1 MIDDLMGELMNV
13 GVKGRAGSLKDVEVV
28 ERVDNSQERFTL
40 DNVMVV
46 VRFKSADRYPRSPA
60 KGRGQG
66 ERSNKVQGC
75 IFVVMAS
82 FN

>member
-1 MIDDLMGELMNV
+1 MGF
-13 GVKGRAGSLKDVEVV
+13 LKDAEVV
-28 ERVDNSQERFTL
+28 EKVYNSQEPFTL
-40 DNVMVV
+40 DTVMVA